1 MPPQPISD
9 LQPLIV
15 AIGGTTRPVSTSER
29 ILRCAVKRANESGA
43 EVEVFAAPEL
53 DLPMYAPDQSYRSPQ
68 AAKLIAAMRRA
79 HGLIVSSPGYHGS
92 ISGLVKNAL
101 DYAED
106 LREDS
111 PPYWEGRAVGLIAC
125 AAGWQATGTTIL
137 AMRAVVHALRGW
149 PTPMGVA
156 LNTCMNPFSDTG
168 DIADRAIDQQL
179 TILVRQVVS
188 FARMRM
194 VANST
199 YQGMSSAHL
208 L

>member
-1 MPPQPISD
+1 MLPQTISD

-29 ILRCAVKRANESGA
+29 ILRCAVKRARESGA

-53 DLPMYAPDQSYRSPQ
+53 DLPMYAPDRSYRPPQ

-79 HGLIVSSPGYHGS
+79 HGVIVSSPGYHGS

-156 LNTCMNPFSDTG
+156 LNTCINPFSDTG
-168 DIADRAIDQQL
+168 DIADRAVNQQL
-179 TILVRQVVS
+179 TILVRQVIS

-199 YQGMSSAHL
+199 YEGMSSAHL